1 MKRTSIE
8 TDTRIV
14 FGMRCVWWDG
24 IEKVG
29 KLPPS
34 PSGHSLPCC
43 PHCGG
48 VLMQMDGPEQWWR
61 TVEQHQANGHPGYR
75 AFIEWMKGK
84 CFPTM
89 QAAKAAY
96 EAKPGR
102 TVTL

>member
-1 MKRTSIE
+1 MNMLAT

-14 FGMRCVWWDG
+14 YGIRCVWWDG

-29 KLPPS
+29 KTPPERGIS
-34 PSGHSLPCC
+34 IPCC

-48 VLMQMDGPEQWWR
+48 VLMELRSLAEWWAG
-61 TVEQHQANGHPGYR
+61 VEKYEADGHPGYR
-75 AFIEWMKGK
+75 AFIEWLKGK
-84 CFPTM
+84 CFPNR

-102 TVTL
+102 TVVF